1 MIRKLAPGFLPLL
14 VLAAGCASHPNKMF
28 AVRAALADPEYSVDV
43 SSAPFAEKYVT
54 GSDKILF
61 LSERAR
67 AYQLSGDLEKSSD
80 DYLAA
85 EAAYD
90 ELDEK
95 PVVAI
100 TSVASGAASL
110 VGNDLALP
118 YEGNAHERLML
129 YQLDAFNHIARL
141 DWNAARAVANNL
153 KFFSEK
159 ERTRREERLK
169 AAEEASS
176 REGNKWDFRYEQLL
190 GNAEF
195 KGRMSAANELSS
207 AMQDALQNGYAY
219 YFAGFVGEM
228 DGDFSSA
235 EIAYRRA
242 AQIAPSNEFA
252 ARDLRRM
259 EARTGRS
266 GPAADDGPPSN
277 VVVFFEEGF
286 APELQAFTFSF
297 TTLPVKHTGHKHSS
311 AGIGGVSTGSGS
323 SAAAVVPLPGL
334 TGMSVKF
341 TFPYYSKETL
351 DAVPSSPLVLSEDG
365 RTVAETQ
372 MVSDFRAL
380 AAKAF
385 EERMPYVVTRAAFR
399 TILKAGAAAVA
410 NEAARQRG
418 NTWARIFVWLGGLF
432 LTHGTEVADLRSWL
446 LAPRYGQIARF
457 RLEPGQHRLS
467 FAHGGTTRT
476 ASVDVPE
483 GGVLIVHAM
492 SVPGRLEIEGTA
504 LDFE

>member
-1 MIRKLAPGFLPLL
+1 MNRKFPSGFLLLL
-14 VLAAGCASHPNKMF
+14 VFAAGCTSHPNKML
-28 AVRAALADPEYSVDV
+28 AVRTALADPGFSVDV
-43 SSAPFAEKYVT
+43 SSAPFAERCVT
-54 GSDKILF
+54 GSDRILF

-67 AYQLSGDLEKSSD
+67 AYQLSGDLENSSE

-176 REGNKWDFRYEQLL
+176 REGNEWNFRYEQLL
-190 GNAEF
+190 GNDEW
-195 KGRMSAANELSS
+195 KRRMSAANELSS

-242 AQIAPSNEFA
+242 LQIAPANEFA

-266 GPAADDGPPSN
+266 GPAADDGPPPN

-297 TTLPVKHTGHKHSS
+297 TSLPVAHTGHEHSS
-311 AGIGGVSTGSGS
+311 AGVVGVSAGSGS
-323 SAAAVVPLPGL
+323 SSAAVVPLPGL
-334 TGMSVKF
+334 TGLSVKF
-341 TFPYYSKETL
+341 TFPYYSQETL
-351 DAVPSSPLVLSEDG
+351 AAAPSCPLVLSEDG
-365 RTVAETQ
+365 NAVAATQ
-372 MVSDFRAL
+372 MVADFRAL
-380 AAKAF
+380 VAKAF

-399 TILKAGAAAVA
+399 SILKAAATTVA
-410 NEAARQRG
+410 NEAARQHG
-418 NTWARIFVWLGGLF
+418 NAWARLFVWLGGLF
-432 LTHGTEVADLRSWL
+432 LTHATETADLRSWL

-457 RLEPGQHRLS
+457 RLEPGFHRLS
-467 FAHGGTTRT
+467 FVHGGTVRT
-476 ASVDVPE
+476 ASVDVPA
-483 GGVLIVHAM
+483 GGVLVVHAM

-504 LDFE
+504 LVFE